1 MEFVKVRR
9 LLQDA
14 NVDRI
19 TEAGRLAIL
28 ARDVF
33 KLLVDLGMPPI
44 LGIPRDP
51 HMANDILEVM
61 GIILEHL
68 WEAYASDHGP
78 WD

>member
-1 MEFVKVRR
+1 MEFVEVRR

-44 LGIPRDP
+44 LGIP
-51 HMANDILEVM
+51 
-61 GIILEHL
+61 
-68 WEAYASDHGP
+68 
-78 WD
+78 